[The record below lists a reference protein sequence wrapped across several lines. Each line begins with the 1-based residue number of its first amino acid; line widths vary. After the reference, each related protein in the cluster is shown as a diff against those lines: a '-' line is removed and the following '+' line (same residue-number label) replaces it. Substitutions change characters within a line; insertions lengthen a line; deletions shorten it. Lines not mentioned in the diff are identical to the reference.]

1 MLDRFIKFSYL
12 IASIHK
18 SVQKILSDEMG
29 KYGLKGAYAQYLIT
43 LYKSEE
49 KMTLVELTEKSDN
62 DKAAVS
68 RAVTDMIEKGLVEK
82 ENNSYRAGLLL
93 TEKGIKAAEF
103 VCERAKTAVE
113 VVGITDGDREI
124 FYSILEKLEQN
135 LKETSKKGI

>member
-93 TEKGIKAAEF
+93 TEKGINAAEF